1 MRYKLPTAF
10 VLAFAFWA
18 VSLPA
23 FAHHGNAAF
32 DAGKQVTI
40 KGIITEWVWANPH
53 SYLKVD
59 VKDDKGNI
67 VHWYAE
73 ASNPA
78 DMMSHGW
85 TARSF
90 KVGDEVTLKL
100 TPAKNGA
107 PVGRIDEA
115 ITADG
120 KTLGTRERY

>member
-1 MRYKLPTAF
+1 MKPKLFGVLIAALGF
-10 VLAFAFWA
+10 VVL
-18 VSLPA
+18 SLPIL
-23 FAHHGNAAF
+23 AHHGNAAF
-32 DAGKQVTI
+32 DSGKQVTI

-59 VKDDKGNI
+59 VKDDNGN
-67 VHWYAE
+67 VSHWYAE

-107 PVGRIDEA
+107 TIGRIQEA